1 MRRAIT
7 QLGLRLSCAIIKMII
22 LYMQVL
28 ATSLHADFS
37 DMKILLFDADD
48 DDDGDGI

>member
-1 MRRAIT
+1 
-7 QLGLRLSCAIIKMII
+7 MII
-22 LYMQVL
+22 LCFSDIATCRFLRHRYMQVL